1 MHYMPILKK
10 LGKVMKSGLKFF
22 RSRTEP
28 ASKAEIQREKDKK
41 FYYICQIPSKLKS
54 KNGFVKNE
62 DAIDFWI
69 GKIKEVEEKI
79 AKI

>member
-1 MHYMPILKK
+1 
-10 LGKVMKSGLKFF
+10 
-22 RSRTEP
+22 
-28 ASKAEIQREKDKK
+28 
-41 FYYICQIPSKLKS
+41 
-54 KNGFVKNE
+54 VKNE

>member
-1 MHYMPILKK
+1 MTKIL
-10 LGKVMKSGLKFF
+10 LHLVEL
-22 RSRTEP
+22 
-28 ASKAEIQREKDKK
+28 
-41 FYYICQIPSKLKS
+41 PSKTKS